1 MNTTPFTT
9 PSISRRTGNLSARQ
23 LLDVE
28 LGLFL
33 LSQLQPAASPDAL
46 PVLLSQC
53 TPPTDQS
60 DWTPRQRKLLNR
72 GRQLLTQFQHRPAW
86 HELLDRYV
94 SVSNPLRQAYD
105 VSADRSRFAEKSVG
119 FFRNRL
125 RTLQQV
131 MA

>member
-1 MNTTPFTT
+1 M
-9 PSISRRTGNLSARQ
+9 LSARQ

-33 LSQLQPAASPDAL
+33 LSQLQPSASPDAL

-53 TPPTDQS
+53 APLTDQS

-72 GRQLLTQFQHRPAW
+72 GRQLLTQFQHCTAW
-86 HELLDRYV
+86 HELLDRYIA
-94 SVSNPLRQAYD
+94 VSNPLRHAYD
-105 VSADRSRFAEKSVG
+105 VSADRSRFTEKSVG

>member
-1 MNTTPFTT
+1 MNTSPFTT
-9 PSISRRTGNLSARQ
+9 PAINRRTGNLSARQ

-33 LSQLQPAASPDAL
+33 LSQLQPSASPDTL

-53 TPPTDQS
+53 TSLTSQT

-72 GRQLLTQFQHRPAW
+72 GRLLLTQFQHRPAW
-86 HELLDRYV
+86 YELLDRYV

-119 FFRNRL
+119 FFRNRTSVL
-125 RTLQQV
+125 RSIL
-131 MA
+131 A